1 VSGEGLKAA
10 YCGGRLTLFDA
21 GRIVGTTE
29 LPAYFAELADCGAGV
44 LAWNQNTIWLV
55 DRSTRVQS
63 TPRDRPSNPRCVGS
77 CERVLRPRSRTRLL
91 PATFASGPA
100 AQILTHLPGSF
111 VTGARLTSAKVAH
124 GSRSADQW
132 SPGPSDCCKNREP
145 IFFVEDQ
152 SAPVCT
158 NLLALEGKDHFGDHR
173 CVGRCAEIR

>member
-1 VSGEGLKAA
+1 MPAGQPDVRVRDAAACEVLVGGEGLKAA

-77 CERVLRPRSRTRLL
+77 CDRVLRPRSRTRFL

-100 AQILTHLPGSF
+100 AQILIHPPGTLF
-111 VTGARLTSAKVAH
+111 
-124 GSRSADQW
+124 
-132 SPGPSDCCKNREP
+132 
-145 IFFVEDQ
+145 
-152 SAPVCT
+152 PV
-158 NLLALEGKDHFGDHR
+158 LD
-173 CVGRCAEIR
+173 